1 MAVGMMDLLGALT
14 QGGMSPSSGAR
25 IRNAANASADAQ
37 GGGLSSGIL
46 SGLMGAGQNLVN
58 SAGQAVGGKDNLA
71 AAGIGAL
78 LGALSGSGNGRSG
91 VPLGGIGGG
100 VMGLLG
106 MMAFKALKNAGQAPQ
121 PSVGPAT
128 SPAGAAPQNFE
139 SDAHLLL
146 TAMLDA
152 AKSDGTVDAD
162 ELNRITGK
170 MKEAGIDQEGMNY
183 VIGQLQ
189 SPMTTDAIVAA
200 VRGRPDLAAQVYS
213 VSLMAIEVDTPA
225 ERAYL
230 DRLAASMG
238 LAPEVVRNIEQLV
251 GMPPR

>member
-1 MAVGMMDLLGALT
+1 MAVGMMELLGALT

-25 IRNAANASADAQ
+25 IQNAANASAGAQ
-37 GGGLSSGIL
+37 GGGLSGIL

-78 LGALSGSGNGRSG
+78 LGALSGAGNGRSG

-121 PSVGPAT
+121 PSAGPAA

-213 VSLMAIEVDTPA
+213 VSLMAIEVDAPA
-225 ERAYL
+225 EREYL

>member
-1 MAVGMMDLLGALT
+1 MAVGMMELLGALT

-25 IRNAANASADAQ
+25 IQNAANASAGAQ
-37 GGGLSSGIL
+37 GGGLSGIL

-78 LGALSGSGNGRSG
+78 LGALSGAGNGRSG

-121 PSVGPAT
+121 PSAGAAV
-128 SPAGAAPQNFE
+128 SLAGAAPQNFE

-162 ELNRITGK
+162 ELSRITGK

-213 VSLMAIEVDTPA
+213 VSLMAIEVDAPA
-225 ERAYL
+225 ESEYL

>member
-1 MAVGMMDLLGALT
+1 MAIDFMQVLGALT
-14 QGGMSPSSGAR
+14 QSGVSPSSGAR
-25 IRNAANASADAQ
+25 MQNAAAASADAQ
-37 GGGLSSGIL
+37 GGGLQGVL
-46 SGLMGAGQNLVN
+46 SGLMGAGQSLVN

-71 AAGIGAL
+71 AAGVGAL
-78 LGALSGSGNGRSG
+78 LGALSGSGSGRSG

-106 MMAFKALKNAGQAPQ
+106 MMAFKALKNAGQPSQ
-121 PSVGPAT
+121 PAAGIAA
-128 SPAGAAPQNFE
+128 PAGAGVRGFE
-139 SDAHLLL
+139 DDAHLIL

-152 AKSDGTVDAD
+152 AKADGVVDAD

-170 MKEAGIDQEGMNY
+170 MKEAGIDQSGMNY

-189 SPMTTDAIVAA
+189 SPMATDAIVAA
-200 VRGRPDLAAQVYS
+200 IQGRPELAAQVYS
-213 VSLMAIEVDTPA
+213 VSLMAIEVNTPA

-238 LAPEVVRNIEQLV
+238 LMPEVARNIEQLV
-251 GMPPR
+251 GMPSR

>member
-1 MAVGMMDLLGALT
+1 MAVGMMELLGALT

-25 IRNAANASADAQ
+25 IQNAANASAGAQ
-37 GGGLSSGIL
+37 GGGLSGIL

-78 LGALSGSGNGRSG
+78 LGALSGAGNGRSG

-121 PSVGPAT
+121 PSAGPAA

-213 VSLMAIEVDTPA
+213 VSLMAIEVDAPA
-225 ERAYL
+225 EREYL

-238 LAPEVVRNIEQLV
+238 WAPGVVRNIEQLV